1 MNNWHPWRLKK
12 IKILGAVFGATSQ
25 TALPKKWTKLAKLA
39 VLFSWQLQNGP
50 QDFDFFQLSWVPIIH
65 LSLIPLR
72 PKPPQFFGHNNLF
85 LGGVSTLITKIDR
98 YLIPRLGSYGD
109 VGKFINFIN
118 NMSGI
123 IRCNNFVFKNFYGF
137 KNQQQKTSRF

>member
-1 MNNWHPWRLKK
+1 M
-12 IKILGAVFGATSQ
+12 
-25 TALPKKWTKLAKLA
+25 
-39 VLFSWQLQNGP
+39 
-50 QDFDFFQLSWVPIIH
+50 
-65 LSLIPLR
+65 
-72 PKPPQFFGHNNLF
+72 
-85 LGGVSTLITKIDR
+85 ITKIDR

-137 KNQQQKTSRF
+137 KNHNKKHHGFKTEMPLSHDL